1 MEAPRRVDRDLV
13 RVMVRVSAHEENN
26 TSVEWP
32 RRLQRAS
39 GCVFLCLSACLPTYL
54 PMRMKMALLYLL
66 GYSRYAYLGVR
77 TNMALLALLRLLRVQ
92 SAELWLYPPYY
103 GCTTAVLRLYYGCT
117 TAALAA
123 HLGVRVP
130 AEDED
135 GAVGRGRSE
144 AEARVRQR
152 AHLVS

>member
-1 MEAPRRVDRDLV
+1 MVDGVEAPRRVDRDLV

-39 GCVFLCLSACLPTYL
+39 GCAFLCLSACLPIYL

-92 SAELWLYPPYY
+92 SAELWLYSPYY
-103 GCTTAVLRLYYGCT
+103 GCTTAVLRLYYGGSSCAPRRARARRRRRWRRWRRPQRSGSARP
-117 TAALAA
+117 AA
-123 HLGVRVP
+123 GSP
-130 AEDED
+130 
-135 GAVGRGRSE
+135 G
-144 AEARVRQR
+144 
-152 AHLVS
+152 